1 MRPDDIRAHLR
12 KQLFE
17 PFRVFMSDGATYDV
31 RHLGMAAMGRTEL
44 HIGLGGS
51 GQGDEELPDRFA
63 YCDPVHVVR
72 IEPIHGHD
80 GGSPEPADS
89 AST

>member
-1 MRPDDIRAHLR
+1 MRAVDIRAHLR
-12 KQLFE
+12 KQPFE

-31 RHLGMAAMGRTEL
+31 RHPELAAISRTEL
-44 HIGLGGS
+44 HIGL
-51 GQGDEELPDRFA
+51 DNRDDELPHRFA

-72 IEPIHGHD
+72 IEPINGHD